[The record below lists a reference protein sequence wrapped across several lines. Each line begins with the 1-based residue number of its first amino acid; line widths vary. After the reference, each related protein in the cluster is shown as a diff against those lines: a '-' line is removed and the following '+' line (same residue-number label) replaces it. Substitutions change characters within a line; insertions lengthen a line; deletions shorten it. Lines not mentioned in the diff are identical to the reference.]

1 VTVSENRSRVP
12 SLASILA
19 VWRDL
24 RFQRFAFQAAF
35 AAVIFFAAYIL
46 FTNVDNSLESLN
58 LEPFPFIKTSG
69 SFPFFDIQKDF
80 LGQRAGF
87 GIDERAFGFDYSPN
101 QSYLRALE
109 AGLLNTIQVSFIG
122 IVLAT
127 VLGVVAGI
135 ARLSTNWLVSRV
147 AMLYVETFRNIPLLL
162 QLIFWY
168 LAVFLKAPRIAD
180 SFDLF
185 GVAFLSNRALALPAV
200 HTESGSG
207 IWAVTLLVAFAV
219 ATVVKVVQTRRQ
231 DETGRPTYPWLTAT
245 GVFVAIGGAAF
256 LATGLPLSV
265 DLPEA
270 GRTSFSGG
278 MTISPEFAALL
289 TGLSVYTGAFIAEI
303 VRGSIQ
309 AIPKGQTEAAAALG
323 LNTFERM
330 RFVILPQAMAIIVP
344 PLTNQYLNLMKNSS
358 LAVAVA
364 FKDVFD
370 VTRIAAN
377 QSGQFVPLVTLV
389 MLTYLTMSL
398 TISAVMNGLY
408 SRLQWRKAR

>member
-1 VTVSENRSRVP
+1 MTVSENRRRIP
-12 SLASILA
+12 SVGGAFAL
-19 VWRDL
+19 WRDI
-24 RFQRFAFQAAF
+24 RFQRFAFQALF
-35 AAVIFFAAYIL
+35 AALIFFAAYVL
-46 FTNVDNSLESLN
+46 FTNTDRSLESLN
-58 LEPFPFIKTSG
+58 LEPFPFIETKS
-69 SFPFFDIQKDF
+69 SFPFIDVHKDF

-101 QSYLRALE
+101 QNYLRALQ

-122 IVLAT
+122 ILLAT

-185 GVAFLSNRALALPAV
+185 GVAFLSNRALALPSLETKDGADL
-200 HTESGSG
+200 
-207 IWAVTLLVAFAV
+207 WALALLGAFAIAAV
-219 ATVVKVVQTRRQ
+219 AKVVQTRRQ
-231 DETGRPTYPWLTAT
+231 DERGKPTYPWWTAS
-245 GVFVAIGGAAF
+245 GVFVAIAAVAF
-256 LATGLPLSV
+256 LATGLPLSI

-289 TGLSVYTGAFIAEI
+289 TGLSVYTGSFIAEI

-323 LNTFERM
+323 LTTAERM
-330 RFVILPQAMAIIVP
+330 RFVILPQAMAIIIP

-364 FKDVFD
+364 FKDLFD
-370 VTRIAAN
+370 VTRITAN